1 VKRAITNIGML
12 VSPRAEHCAAGR
24 EMDHLEIREN
34 VILTIHDGLIEE
46 ILPEGTPLPAGYEV
60 IDAGGQVVLPAFT
73 DPHTHI
79 PFGGF
84 RAGEFNMRLKGA
96 GYMDIAR
103 AGGGINST
111 VRATREATE
120 DELFAAGMKN
130 LDLLA
135 RHGVATVEMKSGY
148 GLDTEN
154 ELKQLRVIRR
164 LQDASP
170 LDIKATFMGAHEV
183 PPEYKGNTKGYVD
196 LVVNEMLPAVKAQG
210 IAEYCDVFC
219 EEGVF
224 SIEESRRILSAA
236 RELGFKIRIH
246 ADEIVPL
253 KGAELAAEQKAVSAD
268 HLMQI
273 SDQGI
278 ADMAAAGTV
287 FTLLPGTTFFLM
299 SNNFAPAKKIIDAGG
314 ILSLSTDL
322 NPGSSHTHSMP
333 LIISLACLKMGMTIE
348 QALNAVTING
358 AHALELSDRTGS
370 IHPGKQADLILL
382 DAPSHEFLVYN
393 FGVNRI
399 SGLMKKGNWVFR
411 NS

>member
-1 VKRAITNIGML
+1 LKKTITNIGQL
-12 VSPRAEHCAAGR
+12 VTPRSERFAAGR
-24 EMDHLEIREN
+24 DMDHLDIREN
-34 VILTIHDGLIEE
+34 VSLTISNGVIED
-46 ILPEGTPLPAGYEV
+46 ILPTGAPLPEGYEV
-60 IDAGGQVVLPAFT
+60 IDAGGQVVMPAFT

-96 GYMDIAR
+96 GYMEIAR
-103 AGGGINST
+103 AGGGINAT
-111 VRATREATE
+111 VKATREAGE
-120 DELFAAGMKN
+120 DDLFAAGMKN

-135 RHGVATVEMKSGY
+135 RHGIATVEMKSGY

-154 ELKQLRVIRR
+154 ELKQLRVIAR
-164 LQDASP
+164 LQKASS

-183 PPEYKGNTKGYVD
+183 PPEYKGNTQGYVN
-196 LVVNEMLPAVKAQG
+196 LVINEMLPAVKDQG

-224 SIEESRRILSAA
+224 DIEQSRRILMAA
-236 RELGFKIRIH
+236 RDLGFKIRMH

-253 KGAELAAEQKAVSAD
+253 KGAELAAEMNAVSAD

-273 SDQGI
+273 SEQGI
-278 ADMAAAGTV
+278 RDMVKAGTV

-299 SNNFAPAKKIIDAGG
+299 SDQFAPAKNIIDAGG

-348 QALNAVTING
+348 QAINAVTING

-370 IHPGKQADLILL
+370 LHPGKQADLLFL
-382 DAPSHEFLVYN
+382 DAPSYEFLVYN

-399 SGLMKKGNWVFR
+399 SGLMKRGDWVFR
-411 NS
+411 NG